1 MSLLM
6 MGIGPW
12 KRARSPEQK
21 AERERAILDAA
32 AEVFLEKGFDKASMR
47 VIGCRAKLSK
57 GNLYRYFKTKE
68 EVFLRLYLED
78 FHDWMEELEG
88 ALQARRGGGGD
99 IPWLADLTARSLA
112 ARPRMGALMALLA
125 GVLEQNVPWEVLLQF
140 KEEMVRRAMD
150 MVACITD
157 AVPAMNQ
164 EQAVR
169 FVRMIHVHA
178 AGLWPSARPS
188 PELERAMAASPLL
201 STFRVDFEQ
210 DLAAS
215 IRVILAGV
223 LEESRHFPADQETEV
238 AS

>member
-1 MSLLM
+1 MSVLM

-78 FHDWMEELEG
+78 FHAWMDELE
-88 ALQARRGGGGD
+88 AELSARTGKAD
-99 IPWLADLTARSLA
+99 AAWLASLTARSLV
-112 ARPRMGALMALLA
+112 ARPRMGALMPLLA
-125 GVLEQNVPWEVLLQF
+125 GVLERNVPWEVLLKF
-140 KEEMVRRAMD
+140 KEEMVKRAMEI
-150 MVACITD
+150 VAGISA
-157 AVPAMNQ
+157 AVPVLDQ

-169 FVRMIHVHA
+169 FVRMVHVHA
-178 AGLWPSARPS
+178 AGLWPTAHPS
-188 PELERAMAASPLL
+188 PELERAMDSSTLL
-201 STFRVDFEQ
+201 SSFRVDFEQ

-215 IRVILAGV
+215 IRVILAGI
-223 LEESRHFPADQETEV
+223 LEEDRHFPSEKEA
-238 AS
+238 